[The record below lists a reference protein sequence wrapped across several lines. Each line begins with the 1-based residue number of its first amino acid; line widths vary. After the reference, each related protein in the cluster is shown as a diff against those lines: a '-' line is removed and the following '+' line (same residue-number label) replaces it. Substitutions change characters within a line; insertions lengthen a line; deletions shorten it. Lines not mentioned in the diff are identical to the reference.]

1 MIIRLLKSTF
11 AKTTKTT
18 STIEIAL
25 DPSPSVVAD
34 PPSGQSDDVIRGD
47 GPSLLPVRQERRM

>member
-1 MIIRLLKSTF
+1 MTIRLLKSTF

-34 PPSGQSDDVIRGD
+34 PPSGQSDDVTRGD
-47 GPSLLPVRQERRM
+47 GTTLLPMRKERRM